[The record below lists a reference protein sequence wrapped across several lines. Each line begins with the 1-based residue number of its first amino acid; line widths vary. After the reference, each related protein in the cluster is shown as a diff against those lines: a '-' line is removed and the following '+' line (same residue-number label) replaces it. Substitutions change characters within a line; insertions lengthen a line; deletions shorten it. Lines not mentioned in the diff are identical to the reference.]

1 MASYIARRK
10 FLATL
15 GGAAAAWPLAAR
27 AQQRMMSL
35 VGFLHSGAFS
45 ASAELMI
52 GVRKGLAETGYV
64 VGQNLAI
71 EYRTAEG
78 RYDRLPALVTDLLQ
92 QQVAVLVAGGGNA
105 PAQAAK
111 AATANIPIVFVT
123 GSDPIRAGLVASLSR
138 PGGKINGL
146 WMVLGLWPRPRHVPR
161 RRLRPKPRT
170 RPWGALWL
178 ATILPMANKCLACLQ
193 H

>member
-1 MASYIARRK
+1 MRRRDFIA
-10 FLATL
+10 LVGSSVA
-15 GGAAAAWPLAAR
+15 GWPLAAR
-27 AQQRMMSL
+27 EQQGTMSL
-35 VGFLHSGAFS
+35 IGFLHAGSFS
-45 ASAELMI
+45 MNVEQMN

-92 QQVAVLVAGGGNA
+92 QHVAVLVAGGSNA

-111 AATANIPIVFVT
+111 AATANTPIVFVT

-138 PGGKINGL
+138 PGGNVTG
-146 WMVLGLWPRPRHVPR
+146 V
-161 RRLRPKPRT
+161 
-170 RPWGALWL
+170 
-178 ATILPMANKCLACLQ
+178 
-193 H
+193 